1 MIIGILKKLKSTTIL
16 IIGLLL
22 LIISFAPFL
31 FIEELPP
38 GNKGQLQ
45 GLFSMLWTVFT
56 MIPAVLLTA
65 VGFIILINKLIQ
77 SKFKLNQFLS
87 IGLSALILSKS
98 SLLIAR
104 FIPSFDNPTLN
115 DIIYL
120 IFGFFEFF
128 LFYPSII
135 VVSIGIVLT
144 LVNGKRNDVQKL
156 S

>member
-1 MIIGILKKLKSTTIL
+1 MTLGKLKNLKSITVL

-31 FIEELPP
+31 FVKELAH

-45 GLFSMLWTVFT
+45 GLFSMLWTMFT
-56 MIPAVLLTA
+56 MIPAVLFTA
-65 VGFIILINKLIQ
+65 LGFITLINKLIQ
-77 SKFKLNQFLS
+77 SKFKLNLFLS

-98 SLLIAR
+98 SLLVAR
-104 FIPSFDNPTLN
+104 FIPSFNHTILN
-115 DIIYL
+115 DIVFL

-135 VVSIGIVLT
+135 LIIIGISLT
-144 LVNGKRNDVQKL
+144 IINRKK
-156 S
+156 

>member
-1 MIIGILKKLKSTTIL
+1 MTLGKLKNLKSITVL

-31 FIEELPP
+31 FVKELAP

-45 GLFSMLWTVFT
+45 GLFSMLWTMFT
-56 MIPAVLLTA
+56 MIPAVLFTA
-65 VGFIILINKLIQ
+65 LGFITLINKLIQ
-77 SKFKLNQFLS
+77 SKFKLNLFLS

-98 SLLIAR
+98 SLLVAR
-104 FIPSFDNPTLN
+104 FIPSFNHTILN
-115 DIIYL
+115 DIVFL

-135 VVSIGIVLT
+135 LIIIGISLT
-144 LVNGKRNDVQKL
+144 IINRKK
-156 S
+156 

>member
-1 MIIGILKKLKSTTIL
+1 MLKGKLKKLKSITIF

-31 FIEELPP
+31 FVKELPT

-65 VGFIILINKLIQ
+65 AGFIIYIDKLIQ
-77 SKFKLNQFLS
+77 SKFKLNLFLS
-87 IGLSALILSKS
+87 IGLSALLLSKS
-98 SLLIAR
+98 SLLIKR
-104 FIPSFDNPTLN
+104 FIPLFSDTMLN

-135 VVSIGIVLT
+135 VIIIGIVLT
-144 LVNGKRNDVQKL
+144 IIKRKK
-156 S
+156 

>member
-1 MIIGILKKLKSTTIL
+1 MIIKKIKKLSGISIL
-16 IIGLLL
+16 IIGVVLLM
-22 LIISFAPFL
+22 ISFAPFL
-31 FIEELPP
+31 FVKELPA

-56 MIPAVLLTA
+56 MIPAVLFTA
-65 VGFIILINKLIQ
+65 IGFIISFNKLIQ

-87 IGLSALILSKS
+87 IGLSALFLSKS

-104 FIPSFDNPTLN
+104 FIPSFNDAMLN

-135 VVSIGIVLT
+135 VIIIGIVLT
-144 LVNGKRNDVQKL
+144 IVKRKE
-156 S
+156 

>member
-1 MIIGILKKLKSTTIL
+1 MIIGKLKKLKSITIL

-31 FIEELPP
+31 FIKELPP

-65 VGFIILINKLIQ
+65 VGFIISINKLIQ
-77 SKFKLNQFLS
+77 SKFKLNLFLS
-87 IGLSALILSKS
+87 IGFSALLLSKS

-104 FIPSFDNPTLN
+104 FIPSFNHTMLN

-135 VVSIGIVLT
+135 VIIIGIILT
-144 LVNGKRNDVQKL
+144 LIKRRKYDV
-156 S
+156 

>member
-1 MIIGILKKLKSTTIL
+1 MLIGKLKKLKSITIF

-31 FIEELPP
+31 FVKELPT

-65 VGFIILINKLIQ
+65 AGFIIYIDKLIQ
-77 SKFKLNQFLS
+77 SKFKLNLFLS
-87 IGLSALILSKS
+87 IGLSALLLSKS
-98 SLLIAR
+98 SLLIKR
-104 FIPSFDNPTLN
+104 FIPLFSDTMLN

-135 VVSIGIVLT
+135 VIIIGIVLT
-144 LVNGKRNDVQKL
+144 IIKRKK
-156 S
+156 

>member
-1 MIIGILKKLKSTTIL
+1 MIIGKLKKLKSITIL

-31 FIEELPP
+31 FIKELPP

-56 MIPAVLLTA
+56 MIPAVLFTA
-65 VGFIILINKLIQ
+65 VGFIISINKIIQ
-77 SKFKLNQFLS
+77 SKFKLNLFLS
-87 IGLSALILSKS
+87 IGLSALLLSKS

-104 FIPSFDNPTLN
+104 FIPSFNHTMLN

-135 VVSIGIVLT
+135 VIIIGIVLT
-144 LVNGKRNDVQKL
+144 IIKRKK
-156 S
+156 

>member
-1 MIIGILKKLKSTTIL
+1 MIIGKLKKLKSITIL

-31 FIEELPP
+31 FIKELPP

-65 VGFIILINKLIQ
+65 VGFIISINKLIQ
-77 SKFKLNQFLS
+77 SKFKLNLFLS
-87 IGLSALILSKS
+87 IGLSALLLSKS

-104 FIPSFDNPTLN
+104 FIPSFNHTMLN

-135 VVSIGIVLT
+135 VIIIGIILT
-144 LVNGKRNDVQKL
+144 LIKRRKYNV
-156 S
+156 

>member
-1 MIIGILKKLKSTTIL
+1 ML
-16 IIGLLL
+16 IM
-22 LIISFAPFL
+22 SFAPFL
-31 FIEELPP
+31 FIKELPP

-65 VGFIILINKLIQ
+65 FGFIVSINNLIQ
-77 SKFKLNQFLS
+77 SKIKLNQILS

-104 FIPSFDNPTLN
+104 FIPSFDHPMLN
-115 DIIYL
+115 DIIHL
-120 IFGFFEFF
+120 VFGFFEFF

-135 VVSIGIVLT
+135 VIIIGIVLS
-144 LVNGKRNDVQKL
+144 LVNRKRNDVQKL

>member
-1 MIIGILKKLKSTTIL
+1 MIIGKLKKLKSITIL

-31 FIEELPP
+31 FIKELPP

-65 VGFIILINKLIQ
+65 VGFIISINKLIQ
-77 SKFKLNQFLS
+77 SKFKLNLFLS
-87 IGLSALILSKS
+87 IGFSALLLSKS

-104 FIPSFDNPTLN
+104 FIPSFNHTMLN

-135 VVSIGIVLT
+135 VIIIGIILT
-144 LVNGKRNDVQKL
+144 LIKRRIFDV
-156 S
+156 

>member
-1 MIIGILKKLKSTTIL
+1 MIIRKLKKLKSITIL

-31 FIEELPP
+31 FVKELPP
-38 GNKGQLQ
+38 GAKGQLQ

-65 VGFIILINKLIQ
+65 IGFIILINKLIQ

-87 IGLSALILSKS
+87 MGLSALFLSKS
-98 SLLIAR
+98 SLLIAG
-104 FIPSFDNPTLN
+104 FIPSFNHTMLN
-115 DIIYL
+115 DIISL

-135 VVSIGIVLT
+135 LIIIGIVLT
-144 LVNGKRNDVQKL
+144 IIKKKMIKKKL

>member
-1 MIIGILKKLKSTTIL
+1 MLIGKLRNLKSITIF

-31 FIEELPP
+31 FVKELPT

-65 VGFIILINKLIQ
+65 AGFIIYIDKLIQ
-77 SKFKLNQFLS
+77 SKFKLNLFLS
-87 IGLSALILSKS
+87 IGLSALLLSKS
-98 SLLIAR
+98 SLLIKR
-104 FIPSFDNPTLN
+104 FIPSFSDTMLN

-135 VVSIGIVLT
+135 VIIIGIVLT
-144 LVNGKRNDVQKL
+144 IIKRKK
-156 S
+156 

>member
-1 MIIGILKKLKSTTIL
+1 MLIGKLKKLKSITIF

-31 FIEELPP
+31 FVKELPT

-65 VGFIILINKLIQ
+65 AGFIIYIDKLIQ
-77 SKFKLNQFLS
+77 SKFKLNLFLS
-87 IGLSALILSKS
+87 IGLSALLLSKS
-98 SLLIAR
+98 SLLIKR
-104 FIPSFDNPTLN
+104 FIPSFSDTMLN

-135 VVSIGIVLT
+135 VIIIGIVLT
-144 LVNGKRNDVQKL
+144 IIKRKK
-156 S
+156 

>member
-1 MIIGILKKLKSTTIL
+1 MIIGKLKKLKSITIL

-31 FIEELPP
+31 FIKELPP

-56 MIPAVLLTA
+56 MIPAVLFTA
-65 VGFIILINKLIQ
+65 VGFIISINKLIQ
-77 SKFKLNQFLS
+77 SKFKLNLFLS
-87 IGLSALILSKS
+87 IGLSALLLSKS

-104 FIPSFDNPTLN
+104 FIPSFNDTMLN

-135 VVSIGIVLT
+135 VIIIGIILT
-144 LVNGKRNDVQKL
+144 LIKRRKYNV
-156 S
+156 

>member
-1 MIIGILKKLKSTTIL
+1 MIIRRLKKLKSITIL

-31 FIEELPP
+31 FVKELPP

-45 GLFSMLWTVFT
+45 GLFSMLWTIFT
-56 MIPAVLLTA
+56 MIPAVLLTTA
-65 VGFIILINKLIQ
+65 GFIISINKLIQ

-87 IGLSALILSKS
+87 IGLSALLLSKS

-104 FIPSFDNPTLN
+104 FIPSFNHIMLN

-135 VVSIGIVLT
+135 VIIVGIVLT
-144 LVNGKRNDVQKL
+144 IIKRKK
-156 S
+156 